1 MRVFA
6 VTITLGNRRFTL
18 PITGASYGEVLEK
31 AWRVFPN
38 AETVS
43 TPLLLNVA
51 GNRES
56 KNPGIFERTKH
67 LIVETFCYSDR

>member
-31 AWRVFPN
+31 AWRVYPN
-38 AETVS
+38 AEAVS
-43 TPLLLNVA
+43 TPLYVTL
-51 GNRES
+51 G
-56 KNPGIFERTKH
+56 
-67 LIVETFCYSDR
+67 VEWPTDPTRPAVCSHVEVRGR

>member
-6 VTITLGNRRFTL
+6 VTITLGNKRFTL
-18 PITGASYGEVLEK
+18 PITGASHGEVLEK

-43 TPLLLNVA
+43 TPLYVTL
-51 GNRES
+51 G
-56 KNPGIFERTKH
+56 
-67 LIVETFCYSDR
+67 VEWPIDPTRPATFVTV